1 MLVTAHDAFAYFG
14 RTFQVQVE
22 GLQGLSTAT
31 EAGTADVQRLAAF
44 IAEQRIPAIF
54 VESSVSPRSIEAV
67 REAVRARGFDVQI
80 GGSLYSDALGSP
92 GSGADTYAG
101 MMRANVRTIVAALAP

>member
-1 MLVTAHDAFAYFG
+1 MTLTDTSA
-14 RTFQVQVE
+14 
-22 GLQGLSTAT
+22 STPTRRAT
-31 EAGTADVQRLAAF
+31 E
-44 IAEQRIPAIF
+44 
-54 VESSVSPRSIEAV
+54 RSILMCRPEYFTVNYRINPWMHPEQPTDTSLAV
-67 REAVRARGFDVQI
+67 SQWEVLYQTYLDLGFDVQI